1 MLAKSLV
8 VACLCVGVCAMASE
22 PVPGESVL
30 VTEAPPAGS
39 CAGGGPAACCDDLDA
54 VGGLDDQTLD
64 DWTILATIDAL
75 FLSRANT
82 VGPLAVASQSSAT
95 PGAPVINASDV
106 RYPTI
111 PGVRI
116 VHGWR
121 NDESG
126 GWEVGYLGAWSMHA
140 DALAFSAA
148 NALALPGGLGTVDG
162 SGFGTASAI
171 QAQLDGTLNS
181 AEFNIFSTRVFAGC
195 RRHDPLPWR
204 RSWDIL
210 DGTTARADWLLGVR
224 WAGIDETAA
233 LAVTASTNL
242 PPPDVA
248 TTAYTVTTSSQF
260 VGPQLG
266 HRRRVEWG
274 DWALE
279 GWFKA
284 ALVGTLLSQSQGAV
298 VGPADSVLVREP
310 RSATRT
316 GVGMIGD
323 LSATAVR
330 RFGDHWAVRAGYTL
344 LWFAGS
350 APAANQWDFTNT
362 TTSGTR
368 LETGTVFLHG
378 ATLGVEAA
386 W

>member
-8 VACLCVGVCAMASE
+8 AASLCVLACAAASE
-22 PVPGESVL
+22 SVPAESV
-30 VTEAPPAGS
+30 VITETLS
-39 CAGGGPAACCDDLDA
+39 AGGCDGCGSAAGAACCDD
-54 VGGLDDQTLD
+54 VDDLD

-75 FLSRANT
+75 FLARANT
-82 VGPLAVASQSSAT
+82 VGPLAVASQSSDT
-95 PGAPVINASDV
+95 PGAPVITASDV

-116 VHGWR
+116 FHGWR

-140 DALAFSAA
+140 DAQAVSPAGT
-148 NALALPGGLGTVDG
+148 LALPGGLATVDG
-162 SGFGTASAI
+162 SGFGSANAI
-171 QAQLDGTLNS
+171 QARLDGTLNS
-181 AEFNIFSTRVFAGC
+181 AEFNIFSTRVHAGS

-204 RSWDIL
+204 RSWDLL

-233 LAVTASTNL
+233 LDVTAFTFL
-242 PPPDVA
+242 PPPDFA
-248 TTAYTVTTSSQF
+248 TTAYSVTTSSQF

-274 DWALE
+274 DWAVE
-279 GWFKA
+279 GWLKA
-284 ALVGTLLSQSQGAV
+284 ALVGTILSQSQGAV
-298 VGPADSVLVREP
+298 VGPADLVLVREP
-310 RSATRT
+310 RSATT
-316 GVGMIGD
+316 GGVGMIGD
-323 LSATAVR
+323 INATAVR
-330 RFGDHWAVRAGYTL
+330 RLGDHWAVRAGYTL

-362 TTSGTR
+362 PTSGTR
-368 LETGTVFLHG
+368 LATGTVFLHG